1 MRVEVMYVCLSQVFL
16 HDQFRAPDDE
26 TAVSEDRS
34 SAYYELTPLIDKAA
48 DKPKSEHLK
57 LLHDIRQTQVELA
70 AELEKAAWLG
80 ANVIERDP
88 PSRGDISESDQ
99 QNTANIESTEADVA
113 KIKLQL
119 RHQEVWTATN
129 SLLHV

>member
-1 MRVEVMYVCLSQVFL
+1 MYVCLSQVFL

-88 PSRGDISESDQ
+88 PRGDISGSDQ
-99 QNTANIESTEADVA
+99 QNTANIESTEENVA
-113 KIKLQL
+113 KIKLRL